1 MKRNLLIDSFY
12 KNRKFKNIINLDAI
26 SQLQDNWN
34 GYGAKKFSAALVMVC
49 RQIVEKISFQPND
62 ISPTGRDSIQFEYE
76 LTDKSYLE
84 FEFYLDKVGILF
96 VPKNNYDDS
105 ISRTMEFAPTIII
118 EMDMMIKLFIQR
130 KFDDLKTL
138 IGRIQND

>member
-34 GYGAKKFSAALVMVC
+34 GYGAKKISPALVMIG
-49 RQIVEKISFQPND
+49 RQIIEKISYQPNN
-62 ISPTGRDSIQFEYE
+62 IIPTGRDSIQFEYE
-76 LTDKSYLE
+76 FTDKSYLE
-84 FEFYLDKVGILF
+84 FEIYLDKVGILF
-96 VPKNNYDDS
+96 VPKRDYDNS
-105 ISRTMEFAPTIII
+105 ISRTIELTPTIII